1 MPDAPMSLTAVIVVD
16 RVAVRDAIPT
26 VAGSD
31 DADAH
36 CSPDQASELIGPLKE
51 NGPEHP
57 LAEKTSA
64 TATTVLIDLPNAL
77 FSMSDTVRL

>member
-1 MPDAPMSLTAVIVVD
+1 VIVVD

-26 VAGSD
+26 VAGSND
-31 DADAH
+31 SDAH
-36 CSPDQASELIGPLKE
+36 CSPDQASVLIGPLDE
-51 NGPEHP
+51 IGPEQP
-57 LAEKTSA
+57 LADTTSA